1 MGRPLYT
8 NNAATYLAFGITN
21 TATTMQVS
29 ANAGSLFPNPTGGDY
44 FYVSLISLSGPIIEI
59 VKCTARSGDIFT
71 IERGQENTTP
81 LYWNMGDNVQLRI
94 TAQSLNLFASE
105 THAEEDLAAYEAA
118 VAAPSGSSLVGYQE
132 GASGTV
138 ARTVQARLQDF
149 ISVKDFG
156 AVGNGIVDDT
166 ASIQA
171 AINSIIGSGGT
182 VYFPSGYYRVTSTIK
197 VGKTIINNYTPLINR
212 TVPASD
218 ALILSVTNS
227 ANYSYNQLN
236 CVNISLISG
245 GDVFFVADFS
255 PSSPTPILEYNL
267 SRESGRATKIE
278 GSFSFIP
285 MSCFSGNKY
294 VKPTSYISNNLIGIA
309 YPSQG
314 CRNITNIFVASLT
327 CGIFGISNY
336 WVEYNNLEFTYC
348 GDCLNIAQAN
358 AITVLNVLMTVSNRG
373 IIYDGGASYIGSFH
387 TESVAND
394 LYVINAECTT
404 FEAAYLEDSSLE
416 DGTGLYAVT
425 LGVDP
430 SNPYNVV
437 DCNFISTRVGT
448 VRPNKKGYNLLNVQG
463 STFNACREYSNG
475 IDASSISR
483 ANLIGTDFNISA
495 QLPLTRFSRWVG
507 GSDNYFSFNFPGST
521 RPCIGIYEF
530 EEFNIVYSIA
540 PNAVQTAT
548 ITIPVLPTSNNYT
561 INVTQTS
568 GGDVTLVTS
577 GRISAPTTLTVYFF
591 NPSSSATITAGGD
604 IAVSVMLWA

>member
-1 MGRPLYT
+1 MTVTLSLFAGVGAQFLDNNGNILSGGKVYT
-8 NNAATYLAFGITN
+8 Y
-21 TATTMQVS
+21 
-29 ANAGSLFPNPTGGDY
+29 NAGT
-44 FYVSLISLSGPIIEI
+44 
-59 VKCTARSGDIFT
+59 
-71 IERGQENTTP
+71 TTP
-81 LYWNMGDNVQLRI
+81 LATY
-94 TAQSLNLFASE
+94 TSNL
-105 THAEEDLAAYEAA
+105 
-118 VAAPSGSSLVGYQE
+118 
-132 GASGTV
+132 GTV
-138 ARTVQARLQDF
+138 AQPNPIILDSAGRIPTGELWLSTGFGYKFVTQDANSVLIGTYDNVPSSAQPPIVNNASSIAYEQGNSTVAGAFIVGDTYLITSIGTTNFQLIGATSNTIGTLFIATGVGSGTGTAELSRTVQNRLQDF

-166 ASIQA
+166 IFIQN
-171 AINSIIGSGGT
+171 AINSIISIGGT

-285 MSCFSGNKY
+285 ISCFSGGKY
-294 VKPTSYISNNLIGIA
+294 TPTKSYVLNNLIGIA

-404 FEAAYLEDSSLE
+404 FEAAYLEDSSTE
-416 DGTGLYAVT
+416 DGTGIYAVT

-430 SNPYNVV
+430 SNPYNVI
-437 DCNFISTRVGT
+437 DCNFISIRVGA
-448 VRPNKKGYNLLNVQG
+448 VRPNKKGYNLLNVLG
-463 STFNACREYSNG
+463 STFNACREYSSG
-475 IDASSISR
+475 IDANSTSR

-495 QLPLTRFSRWVG
+495 QLPLTRFSRWG
-507 GSDNYFSFNFPGST
+507 GGFDNYFSFNFPGSN

-530 EEFNIVYSIA
+530 
-540 PNAVQTAT
+540 
-548 ITIPVLPTSNNYT
+548 
-561 INVTQTS
+561 
-568 GGDVTLVTS
+568 
-577 GRISAPTTLTVYFF
+577 
-591 NPSSSATITAGGD
+591 
-604 IAVSVMLWA
+604 